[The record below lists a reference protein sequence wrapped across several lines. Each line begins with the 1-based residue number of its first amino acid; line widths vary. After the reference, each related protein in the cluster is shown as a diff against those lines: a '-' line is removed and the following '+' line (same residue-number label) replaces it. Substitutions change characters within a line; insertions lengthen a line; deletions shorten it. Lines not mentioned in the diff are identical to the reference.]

1 MAQSKQDELPINVI
15 SLFGARPEMEE
26 DEVAV
31 GVEILEA
38 PQAALK
44 SVKSRVDLSGR
55 PKVWFTVGRGKTGKT
70 TLLRFA
76 AEEAASAD
84 RRILVADVDR
94 ANATLSSY
102 FHDVERPPAGD
113 EATVTAWL
121 EKLLT
126 FVMARKATA
135 LIDLGGGDTTLRRL
149 VSEVPDLVPM
159 LERDGIAAVA
169 IYMLGPQPDDLAPL
183 ASLEAAGFRP
193 GATLLVLNEGLTE
206 ITGLARGSFR
216 PSAAPQRVQGG
227 GRARCGNGLD
237 AQTIACRGDRSETCV
252 VWPSR
257 ARRGTRGPE
266 ADPARPVRPGQS
278 QGLATSGPSR
288 ILRGQFVDA
297 LIPPEDVAVG
307 AEKLGAAIRHAQAEL
322 EGPSARAVSPGI
334 PCACHSEHW
343 P

>member
-31 GVEILEA
+31 GVETYEA

-44 SVKSRVDLSGR
+44 SVRSRVDLSGR

-135 LIDLGGGDTTLRRL
+135 LVDLGGGDTTLRRL

-159 LERDGIAAVA
+159 LEHDGIAAVA

-206 ITGLARGSFR
+206 SPLSREEAFVRVLRHSAFKAVIARG
-216 PSAAPQRVQGG
+216 A
-227 GRARCGNGLD
+227 
-237 AQTIACRGDRSETCV
+237 ET
-252 VWPSR
+252 VWMPKLLPAGEIE
-257 ARRGTRGPE
+257 ARRVLFGQAARGEVREGRKQTPLGPF
-266 ADPARPVRPGQS
+266 DQARVRAWLQ
-278 QGLATSGPSR
+278 AVRAEFSG
-288 ILRGQFVDA
+288 
-297 LIPPEDVAVG
+297 
-307 AEKLGAAIRHAQAEL
+307 
-322 EGPSARAVSPGI
+322 VSSWMP
-334 PCACHSEHW
+334 
-343 P
+343 